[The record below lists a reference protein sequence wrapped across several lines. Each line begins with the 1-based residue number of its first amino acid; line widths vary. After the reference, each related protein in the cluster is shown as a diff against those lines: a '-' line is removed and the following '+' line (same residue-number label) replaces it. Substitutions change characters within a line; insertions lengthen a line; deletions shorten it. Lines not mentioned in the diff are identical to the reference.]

1 MKVLLVYPQY
11 PNTFWSFKHILKF
24 VSKKAAFPPLGL
36 LTVAAMLPPDWEK
49 RLVDMNVTHLLDR
62 DLEWADCV
70 FISGMIVQKDSA
82 KEVIQRCKQLKVKVV
97 AGGPLFTTGYEEFP
111 EVDHLV
117 LGEAEVTLP
126 QFLEDLRKGSPKRLY
141 LSEEKPDI
149 TKTPVP
155 LWKLINLKH
164 YASMAVQY
172 SRGCPFDCEFC
183 DIIVM
188 NGRIPRTKQPE
199 QLLRE
204 LEALYEQGWRGSVFI
219 VDDNFIGN
227 KLKVKRQLLPAII
240 EWQRRRNHP
249 FTFFTE
255 ASLNL
260 ADDEELMHLMV
271 EAGFD
276 KVFVGIETPIEES
289 LAECNKF
296 QNVGR
301 DIAASVKRIQNHGM
315 GVFGGFIIGFD
326 HDPPNVFDSQIN
338 FIQRSGIVTAMVG
351 LLQALP
357 RTKLYER
364 LKREGRLLKE
374 CSGNNTDGSLNFI
387 PKMDPQ
393 FLINGYKRVL
403 RTIYSP
409 KKYYERIITFLE
421 EYRPM
426 RRKRPIHLEDVKAF
440 LKSIWHLGIVS
451 NFRRYYW
458 KLLAKSLLKYRRSF
472 PEAMTLALYGLHFQ
486 KIIEESFSER

>member
-1 MKVLLVYPQY
+1 MKILFIYPRY

-36 LTVAAMLPPDWEK
+36 LTVAAMLPQDWEK
-49 RLVDMNVTHLLDR
+49 KLVDMNIASLQDK
-62 DLEWADCV
+62 DLRWADYA
-70 FISGMIVQKDSA
+70 FISAMIVQKDSV
-82 KEVIQRCKQLKVKVV
+82 KEVIRRCKQHGLKVV

-141 LSEEKPDI
+141 LSKERPDI

-155 LWKLINLKH
+155 LWELINLKH
-164 YASMAVQY
+164 YASMTVQY

-183 DIIVM
+183 DITRM
-188 NGRIPRTKQPE
+188 YGRVPRTKEPE

-204 LEALYEQGWRGSVFI
+204 LDALYEQGWRGSVFI

-227 KLKVKRQLLPAII
+227 KAKVKRQLLPAVI
-240 EWQRRRNHP
+240 EWQKRKGHP
-249 FTFFTE
+249 FTLFTE

-260 ADDEELMHLMV
+260 ADDEKLMQFMV

-289 LAECNKF
+289 LAECKKF

-301 DIAASVKRIQNHGM
+301 DIAASVKKMQNHGM
-315 GVFGGFIIGFD
+315 EVFGGFIIGFD
-326 HDPPNVFDSQIN
+326 NDPPHVFDSQIS

-357 RTKLYER
+357 QTKLYER
-364 LKREGRLLKE
+364 LKREGRLLRE
-374 CSGNNTDGSLNFI
+374 CTGNNVDSSLNFI

-393 FLINGYKRVL
+393 FLLSGYKRVL
-403 RTIYSP
+403 KTIYSP

-421 EYRPM
+421 EYRPV
-426 RRKRPIHLEDVKAF
+426 RKRPIHLEDVKAF
-440 LKSIWHLGIVS
+440 MKSIWYLGVVS

-486 KIIEESFSER
+486 KIVEENLSETK